1 VPIDV
6 LCTYLRTHH
15 LSGPSPER
23 YDYNTPPPDS
33 PVRDTIVKIFVNHL
47 QPAELWGTRRP
58 RVSGTYALP
67 NPCPTPGDWSHRDF
81 DLDGA
86 HLHNADFS
94 GVYFAGIASFRST
107 HFSGT
112 TLFRWAHFTRET
124 RFNDSEF
131 TGDASF
137 DGAQFAGNTYFNDS
151 RFGGIQSF
159 PIAHFEGNTSFDR
172 VHFDGETLFSTAKFI
187 GTTTFDN
194 ADFSGSA
201 DFGSAEFGEG
211 SRTEFTNPRS
221 WHDVNFAWTDAPAAK
236 PPTVFPE
243 AWPPTV
249 KPQLTPYKYPF
260 PQIQRRK
267 SDSTG

>member
-1 VPIDV
+1 MRSGSPLPATSPRCSSNVSASPRRSTAATPEARAIGNSQEAQVPIDV

-86 HLHNADFS
+86 HLHNSDFG

-124 RFNDSEF
+124 RFDDSEF

-137 DGAQFAGNTYFNDS
+137 DGAQFAGNT
-151 RFGGIQSF
+151 
-159 PIAHFEGNTSFDR
+159 
-172 VHFDGETLFSTAKFI
+172 
-187 GTTTFDN
+187 
-194 ADFSGSA
+194 
-201 DFGSAEFGEG
+201 
-211 SRTEFTNPRS
+211 
-221 WHDVNFAWTDAPAAK
+221 
-236 PPTVFPE
+236 
-243 AWPPTV
+243 
-249 KPQLTPYKYPF
+249 
-260 PQIQRRK
+260 
-267 SDSTG
+267 